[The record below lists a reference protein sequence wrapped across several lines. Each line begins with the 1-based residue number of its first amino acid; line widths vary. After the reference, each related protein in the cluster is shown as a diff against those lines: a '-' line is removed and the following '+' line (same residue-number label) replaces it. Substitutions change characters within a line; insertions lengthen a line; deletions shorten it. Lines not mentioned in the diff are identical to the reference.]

1 MYKNYSEDVVL
12 GSRDQYYIQT
22 NNASAYLIRAYMGR
36 IRFIACGPESAAM
49 GFDIAGRD
57 MSIFTP
63 GEQPGDAI
71 INIFHDPKHLPAY
84 IDVRGD
90 RKFYEKYSPNEIPQI
105 YPAMGKIIFGKDVA
119 SFEWG
124 NTYSQVRESIQKKS
138 PVMLCG
144 NFPCGGHYVLCVG
157 YNDKRE
163 ELIYN
168 DPYPKQWADKNGFRR
183 RMDQGFIKKKLKGF
197 RVIFHENKKGVIV

>member
-1 MYKNYSEDVVL
+1 MYKENEGDVVL
-12 GSRDQYYIQT
+12 GTRDQYYIQT

-57 MSIFTP
+57 MNVFTP

-71 INIFHDPKHLPAY
+71 INIFHDPGHLQKY
-84 IDVRGD
+84 INVRGD
-90 RKFYEKYSPNEIPQI
+90 RKFYEKYPPNEIPQA
-105 YPAMGKIIFGKDVA
+105 YPVMGKIIFGEDVS

-124 NTYSQVRESIQKKS
+124 NSFAQVKKNILDKS

-144 NFPCGGHYVLCVG
+144 NFPCGGHFVLCVG
-157 YNDKRE
+157 FNEITKE
-163 ELIYN
+163 FIYN
-168 DPYPKQWADKNGFRR
+168 DPYPDQWPDKDGFRR
-183 RMDQGFIKKKLKGF
+183 RMNLKFIEKKLKGF
-197 RVIFHENKKGVIV
+197 RVVFNKV